1 MIALPEMLGL
11 AYLIHFAWQQRAKA
25 GSQLLLRLKQMPL
38 LPSKLW
44 P

>member
-11 AYLIHFAWQQRAKA
+11 AYLIHFAWQQRAEIS
-25 GSQLLLRLKQMPL
+25 SQLLLRLKQPL